1 MNAPTAPTDPYR
13 EPTDPYREWDA
24 AYVLGALSPA
34 DRRDYE
40 GHLAGCD
47 ACRAA
52 VAELAGLPGLLASVP
67 AEHALATVPQG
78 AVADG
83 SGGDGDGDGGVLAG
97 VVPLAALAGAARR
110 ARRRRRSLVAV
121 AASALLVGGVGAG
134 LALGGAGEGP
144 GPDPSPSAPV
154 AQATVVDLE
163 PVGAA
168 DVRASLS
175 ATARPWGTS
184 LEWSCTYPP
193 RSGAYDPADAP
204 AYKLV
209 LVDDDGGRTVAAT
222 WTGSGAASTGLGAA
236 SSVPLDRIARVEI
249 AHAGG
254 ETLAAAAL

>member
-1 MNAPTAPTDPYR
+1 MTA
-13 EPTDPYREWDA
+13 PTDPYREWDA

-40 GHLAGCD
+40 EHLAGCD

-67 AEHALATVPQG
+67 AEHALASDPRT
-78 AVADG
+78 AV
-83 SGGDGDGDGGVLAG
+83 SGDAGGGTDAGDDGDRAD
-97 VVPLAALAGAARR
+97 VVPLAALAGEARR
-110 ARRRRRSLVAV
+110 SRRRRRSLVAV

-144 GPDPSPSAPV
+144 GPAPSSPAV
-154 AQATVVDLE
+154 AQPTTVDLE
-163 PVGAA
+163 PVGTV

-175 ATARPWGTS
+175 ATSRPWGTS
-184 LEWSCTYPP
+184 LEWSCSYPP
-193 RSGAYDPADAP
+193 RAGYGTGDAP
-204 AYKLV
+204 TYELV

-222 WTGSGAASTGLGAA
+222 WTGSGTASTGLGAA

-254 ETLAAAAL
+254 ETLAAAPL

>member
-1 MNAPTAPTDPYR
+1 MTA
-13 EPTDPYREWDA
+13 PTDPYREWDA

-40 GHLAGCD
+40 EHLAGCD

-67 AEHALATVPQG
+67 AEHALASDPRGTVAG
-78 AVADG
+78 TAA
-83 SGGDGDGDGGVLAG
+83 GGDAGRDVGGGDDGDLAD

-110 ARRRRRSLVAV
+110 SRRRRRSVAAV
-121 AASALLVGGVGAG
+121 AASVLLVGGVGTG

-144 GPDPSPSAPV
+144 GPAPSSPAPV
-154 AQATVVDLE
+154 AQSTAVDLE
-163 PVGAA
+163 PVGAV
-168 DVRASLS
+168 DVRASLT
-175 ATARPWGTS
+175 ATPRAWGTS

-193 RSGAYDPADAP
+193 RSGGYDPAAAP
-204 AYKLV
+204 TYELV
-209 LVDDDGGRTVAAT
+209 LVDHDGGRTVAAT
-222 WTGSGAASTGLGAA
+222 WTGSGTASTGLGAA

-254 ETLAAAAL
+254 GTLAAATL

>member
-1 MNAPTAPTDPYR
+1 MTA
-13 EPTDPYREWDA
+13 PTDPYREWDA

-40 GHLAGCD
+40 EHLADCD

-52 VAELAGLPGLLASVP
+52 VAELAGMPGLLASVP
-67 AEHALATVPQG
+67 AEHALATAPRDT
-78 AVADG
+78 VADTVAG
-83 SGGDGDGDGGVLAG
+83 GGDDGDLAD
-97 VVPLAALAGAARR
+97 VVPLAALAGAVRR
-110 ARRRRRSLVAV
+110 SRRRRRSLAAV

-144 GPDPSPSAPV
+144 GPAPSSPAPV
-154 AQATVVDLE
+154 AQATAVDLE
-163 PVGAA
+163 PVGAV

-175 ATARPWGTS
+175 ATPRPWGTS

-193 RSGAYDPADAP
+193 RSGAYDSAGAP
-204 AYKLV
+204 TYELV

-222 WTGSGAASTGLGAA
+222 WTGSGTASTGLGAA